1 MIEELDADGLPG
13 IAREVKRHL
22 YPDFIVRR
30 VHEKLLQHMPAAI
43 DHIGLLPAIRTRV
56 VTGRP
61 VIETEIRAS
70 RVTRNVDHLVRNGV
84 TLLTA
89 AVSHL

>member
-1 MIEELDADGLPG
+1 MIEKLDTHGLPG
-13 IAREVKRHL
+13 IAREIKRHL

-30 VHEKLLQHMPAAI
+30 VHEKLLQYMPAAI

-61 VIETEIRAS
+61 VIETQRRAS
-70 RVTRNVDHLVRNGV
+70 RIARNVDHLVRSGV
-84 TLLTA
+84 ALLTA
-89 AVSHL
+89 AGPHL